1 MLEFS
6 NLPAKRSRSSSPTK
20 RRRRQRPKVLY
31 PSLAQGPTQ
40 GERRKEVEKRMRQL
54 GLAPIE
60 DFDRYLE
67 EVGDFWPKDETCDEF
82 LVWLHRLR
90 REGSS

>member
-1 MLEFS
+1 M
-6 NLPAKRSRSSSPTK
+6 PAKRNPSSSPMK
-20 RRRRQRPKVLY
+20 QPGRARPKALY
-31 PSLAQGPTQ
+31 SSLAHGPTPA
-40 GERRKEVEKRMRQL
+40 ERRKEVEKRMRQR

-67 EVGDFWPKDETCDEF
+67 VVGDFWPKDETCDDF
-82 LVWLHRLR
+82 LVWLRRLR

>member
-1 MLEFS
+1 M
-6 NLPAKRSRSSSPTK
+6 PAKRNPSSSSTK
-20 RRRRQRPKVLY
+20 RRRERPKVPY
-31 PSLAQGPTQ
+31 SSLAQGPTPA
-40 GERRKEVEKRMRQL
+40 ERRKQVEERMRQR

-67 EVGDFWPKDETCDEF
+67 EVSDFWPKDETSDEF
-82 LVWLHRLR
+82 LVWLRRLR